1 MRNMGNEVGSKKKK
15 LTPAGANVVSFSRVS
30 DLVQSN
36 LSVNINGQFIMQV
49 SRGEGVAFS
58 LLAS

>member
-1 MRNMGNEVGSKKKK
+1 MGSKKKK
-15 LTPAGANVVSFSRVS
+15 LTPAGANVVSFSRVP

-49 SRGEGVAFS
+49 GRGEGVAFS
-58 LLAS
+58 LPVS